1 MSGISRGK
9 PATLVPLIG
18 FTRVEE
24 GLDSFGTKD
33 FILLILHSPSCCS
46 IFFISLT
53 STLELK
59 RSQEFGSLIMINRF
73 GKV

>member
-9 PATLVPLIG
+9 ATPLVPLIG

-33 FILLILHSPSCCS
+33 FIRLIPQITSYCLT
-46 IFFISLT
+46 FLISLT
-53 STLELK
+53 STQESNQKTSEELASLLLK
-59 RSQEFGSLIMINRF
+59 TGS
-73 GKV
+73 